1 VPATTDRGADC
12 RLQSVTRT
20 LLWQRI
26 DTVGVEYA
34 ELEWEPLRLRGEVAL
49 VEEGAP
55 FAVSYRVECDTA
67 GLTAR
72 AHVQVKR
79 SGAQHE
85 LTLTRSP
92 AGEWTAN
99 GRSRPEL
106 QGIADVDLSVTPST
120 NTPPIRRLRLDV
132 GQAAE
137 VTAAW
142 VRLPSLDVVP
152 LRQIYRRSEA
162 NMYEYEAPDLP
173 FRAQL
178 EVDGDGVVRKYGGL
192 WRLVSQQPT
201 T

>member
-1 VPATTDRGADC
+1 
-12 RLQSVTRT
+12 

-34 ELEWEPLRLRGEVAL
+34 ELDWEPLRLRGEVAL
-49 VEEGAP
+49 VEEGTP
-55 FAVSYRVECDTA
+55 FAVSYRVEHDAA

-79 SGAQHE
+79 SGARDE
-85 LTLTRSP
+85 LTLTRTA
-92 AGEWTAN
+92 AGDWSAN
-99 GRSRPEL
+99 GRSLPEL

-120 NTPPIRRLRLDV
+120 NTPPIRRLRLNV

-152 LRQIYRRSEA
+152 LRQVYRRSEA
-162 NMYEYEAPDLP
+162 NIYEYEAPDLQ

-178 EVDGDGVVRKYGGL
+178 DVDGDGVVRKYGAL
-192 WRLVSQQPT
+192 WRLVSEQT
-201 T
+201 IT